1 MLVDKIQD
9 KKKQKKERLEQAA
22 YDLFSEQGFSETS
35 IDQIARR
42 AGVAKGTFYL
52 YFPDKEA
59 LLNQVIFKCSSRI
72 FKEAMQESRFKQ
84 LDDWVERVI
93 VLIDYVIELFK
104 ERPNGLKVINKNLSW
119 SMVGDQVAKGSSE
132 GVDQEFAELLSY
144 YLEQLEGR
152 GYDRK
157 AAFQLIFM
165 VVELVGAVCYSSL
178 VLGQL
183 GPIDELKPM
192 LFETVRKM
200 IRN

>member
-1 MLVDKIQD
+1 MIL
-9 KKKQKKERLEQAA
+9 
-22 YDLFSEQGFSETS
+22 
-35 IDQIARR
+35 
-42 AGVAKGTFYL
+42 
-52 YFPDKEA
+52 
-59 LLNQVIFKCSSRI
+59 
-72 FKEAMQESRFKQ
+72 
-84 LDDWVERVI
+84 
-93 VLIDYVIELFK
+93 LIDYVIELFK
-104 ERPNGLKVINKNLSW
+104 ERPGDLKVINKNLSW
-119 SMVGDQVAKGSSE
+119 SMVGDQVEKGGSE
-132 GVDQEFAELLSY
+132 GVDREFSELLNY

-200 IRN
+200 IGN

>member
-1 MLVDKIQD
+1 MENVLE
-9 KKKQKKERLEQAA
+9 QKKAAKRKRLLDAA
-22 YDLFSEQGFSETS
+22 YTLFQEKGAANTT
-35 IDQIARR
+35 INDIAKE
-42 AGVAKGTFYL
+42 AKVAKGTFYL

-104 ERPNGLKVINKNLSW
+104 ERPNDLKVINKNLSW

-183 GPIDELKPM
+183 GPIDDLKPM